1 MLTTVLKSVLIISF
15 MLILPGN
22 VSAAEDR
29 PNPIDK
35 ITLLGLD
42 LTQSDLNS
50 VRQQLW
56 DIGGF
61 KQARSTV
68 RQRNIDKFFA
78 VSRLKDSYYVEFHYD
93 NAGKVTS
100 AYQLF
105 EYRTIEF
112 QNRRTPVQTRA
123 VALEIMKQI
132 GQPTQVLRKGWGGM
146 PDYNA
151 YIWKNDL
158 MTVEVDREGSDIL
171 GNVFVKYTVNR
182 DPYFVAD
189 KDKPQ

>member
-1 MLTTVLKSVLIISF
+1 MLTTVLKSLLIISV
-15 MLILPGN
+15 MLTLPGN
-22 VSAAEDR
+22 VSAADR
-29 PNPIDK
+29 PKPIDK

-42 LTQSDLNS
+42 LTKSSLDS
-50 VRQQLW
+50 VRQKLW

-61 KQARSTV
+61 QQARSTV
-68 RQRNIDKFFA
+68 RQRNIDKFFS
-78 VSRLKDSYYVEFHYD
+78 VSRFKDSYYVEFHYD

-123 VALEIMKQI
+123 VALEIMQQI
-132 GQPTQVLRKGWGGM
+132 GQPTQVIRKGWGGM
-146 PDYNA
+146 PGYNA

-158 MTVEVDREGSDIL
+158 MTVEVDREGSEIL

>member
-1 MLTTVLKSVLIISF
+1 MLTTVLKSLLIISV
-15 MLILPGN
+15 MLTLPGN
-22 VSAAEDR
+22 VSAADR
-29 PNPIDK
+29 PKPIDK

-42 LTQSDLNS
+42 LTKSSLDS

-61 KQARSTV
+61 QQARSTV
-68 RQRNIDKFFA
+68 RQRNIDKFFS
-78 VSRLKDSYYVEFHYD
+78 VSRFKDSYYVEFHYD
-93 NAGKVTS
+93 NAGNVTS

-123 VALEIMKQI
+123 VALEIMQQI
-132 GQPTQVLRKGWGGM
+132 GQPTQVIRKGWGGM
-146 PDYNA
+146 PGYNA

-158 MTVEVDREGSDIL
+158 MTVEVDREGSEIL
-171 GNVFVKYTVNR
+171 GNVFVKYTVNT

>member
-1 MLTTVLKSVLIISF
+1 MLTTVLKSLIIISV
-15 MLILPGN
+15 MLTLPGN
-22 VSAAEDR
+22 VSAADR
-29 PNPIDK
+29 PKPIDK

-42 LTQSDLNS
+42 LTKSSLDS
-50 VRQQLW
+50 VRQKLW

-61 KQARSTV
+61 QQARSTV
-68 RQRNIDKFFA
+68 RQRNIDKFFS
-78 VSRLKDSYYVEFHYD
+78 VSRFKDSYYVEFHYD

-123 VALEIMKQI
+123 VALEIMQQI
-132 GQPTQVLRKGWGGM
+132 GQPTQVIRKGWGGM
-146 PDYNA
+146 PGYNA

-158 MTVEVDREGSDIL
+158 MTVEVDREGSEIL